1 MKRIAVMPILLV
13 SILAMISA
21 TSHAKEKTA
30 TSPVVGTW
38 KCIAHGGPNG
48 DLPFTLYI
56 QQTATGL
63 TGTVSAPQ
71 GDTDLTSVT
80 FKNPHVKIAINTNQH
95 NYSLTATLKDA
106 KLTGKWSRDG
116 ESEGTWEGKK

>member
-1 MKRIAVMPILLV
+1 MKRIAIMPILLV
-13 SILAMISA
+13 SVFAIVAF
-21 TSHAKEKTA
+21 TSQAKGKA
-30 TSPVVGTW
+30 APSPVVGTW

-56 QQTATGL
+56 QQTAEGL

-80 FKNPHVKIAINTNQH
+80 FKNHQIKIAINTNEH
-95 NYSLTATLKDA
+95 NYILTATLKDG

-116 ESEGTWEGKK
+116 QEEGTWKGTK